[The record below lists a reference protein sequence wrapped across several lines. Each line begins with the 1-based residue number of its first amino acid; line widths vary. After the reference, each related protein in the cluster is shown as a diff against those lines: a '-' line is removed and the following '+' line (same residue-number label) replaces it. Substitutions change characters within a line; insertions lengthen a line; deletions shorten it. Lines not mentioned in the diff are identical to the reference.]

1 MKPVVLLIGK
11 LRQVIG
17 SVPQQLDH
25 LPVNWLGAHDHA
37 EVMHQLD
44 HEPNIACAIIGG
56 SLPDDVR
63 GDIVA
68 MIASQRPDI
77 CIHVKD
83 RASGPDAMAD
93 FVERVVRMQF
103 FKDRTPA

>member
-11 LRQVIG
+11 LRQVI
-17 SVPQQLDH
+17 SEVPRQLDH

-37 EVMHQLD
+37 EVMHQLEN
-44 HEPNIACAIIGG
+44 EPNIACAIIGG

-63 GDIVA
+63 GDLVA
-68 MIASQRPDI
+68 MIATRRPDI

-83 RASGPDAMAD
+83 RASGPEAMAG
-93 FVERVVRMQF
+93 FVDRVVRMQF
-103 FKDRTPA
+103 VRDRAPA